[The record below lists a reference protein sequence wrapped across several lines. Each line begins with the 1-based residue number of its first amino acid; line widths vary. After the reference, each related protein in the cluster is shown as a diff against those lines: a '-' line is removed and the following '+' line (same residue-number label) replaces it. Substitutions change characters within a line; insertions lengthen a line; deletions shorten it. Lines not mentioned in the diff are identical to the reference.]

1 MPLMNWDE
9 IMSVGV
15 EEIDDQH
22 RRLIDL
28 INEAYEA
35 LQKHDEHRM
44 SELIDKMSEYAQS
57 HFESEER
64 YLARCDFPHLE
75 AHKVQHVQFNQTVA
89 EFRRQQFSE
98 TNLSKIFVF
107 LSRWL
112 ATHILE
118 SDKEYAPY
126 LSEAGKKPA

>member
-15 EEIDDQH
+15 EELDAQH
-22 RRLIDL
+22 RKLIDL
-28 INEAYEA
+28 INDAYEA

-44 SELIDKMSEYAQS
+44 SELIDKMRDYAKV
-57 HFESEER
+57 HFATEEQ
-64 YLARCDFPHLE
+64 YLARCGFPHIE
-75 AHKVQHVQFNQTVA
+75 AHKVQHFQFNRTVA
-89 EFRRQQFSE
+89 QFREQQFVT

-118 SDKEYAPY
+118 SDKEYVPY
-126 LSEAGKKPA
+126 LAAEEKKPA

>member
-15 EEIDDQH
+15 EELDAQH
-22 RRLIDL
+22 RQLIGL
-28 INEAYEA
+28 INDAYEA
-35 LQKHDEHRM
+35 MQKHDEHRM
-44 SELIDKMSEYAQS
+44 TELINSMSDYAKV
-57 HFESEER
+57 HFATEEG
-64 YLARCDFPHLE
+64 YLSKNGFPHLE
-75 AHKVQHVQFNQTVA
+75 AHKVQHVQFNQAVA
-89 EFRRQQFSE
+89 QFREKQFQE

-118 SDKEYAPY
+118 SDREYAPY
-126 LSEAGKKPA
+126 LAKTGQA